1 MKHFARIAVC
11 TAALAV
17 AFTMPSAGGFG
28 FVDQALAGNGNGGGH
43 GGGNGGGN
51 GGGHG
56 GGNGGGHSGENGGGR
71 GNGHASDKSRNGNAY
86 GKLGNKPTKVKG
98 TETETIGADE
108 LGPLNAAHAS
118 PVARMFASPNSAVGK
133 VATYQEAR
141 AAALG
146 LADPTAQTA
155 ALDAAVDELEAGFGL
170 TLTTAQIDELNAILD
185 SR

>member
-1 MKHFARIAVC
+1 MKHLARVALC

-17 AFTMPSAGGFG
+17 AFTMPLAGGFG
-28 FVDQALAGNGNGGGH
+28 FVDQALAGNGNG
-43 GGGNGGGN
+43 NGGGN

-56 GGNGGGHSGENGGGR
+56 GGNGGDHGGGNGGGQ
-71 GNGHASDKSRNGNAY
+71 GSGHASDKSRNGNAY
-86 GKLGNKPTKVKG
+86 GKLDTRPAKMKEAEP
-98 TETETIGADE
+98 ETIGADE

-141 AAALG
+141 AAALT
-146 LADPTAQTA
+146 LEDPAAQTA
-155 ALDAAVDELEAGFGL
+155 ALDAAVDQLEAGFGL
-170 TLTTAQIDELNAILD
+170 TLTSDQIDELNAILD

>member
-43 GGGNGGGN
+43 GGGNGGGHGNGGGN

-56 GGNGGGHSGENGGGR
+56 GGNN

-86 GKLGNKPTKVKG
+86 GKLDTKPAKVKE
-98 TETETIGADE
+98 TETETVGADD

-141 AAALG
+141 AAALE
-146 LADPTAQTA
+146 LADPTAQTT
-155 ALDAAVDELEAGFGL
+155 ALDAAIDQLEAGFGL
-170 TLTTAQIDELNAILD
+170 TLTSAQIDELNAILD

>member
-1 MKHFARIAVC
+1 MKHIARIAVC
-11 TAALAV
+11 AAALAV

-43 GGGNGGGN
+43 G
-51 GGGHG
+51 
-56 GGNGGGHSGENGGGR
+56 
-71 GNGHASDKSRNGNAY
+71 NGHASDKSRNGNAY
-86 GKLGNKPTKVKG
+86 GKLGTKPAKAKKTD
-98 TETETIGADE
+98 TETVGADE

-141 AAALG
+141 AAALE
-146 LADPTAQTA
+146 LADPAAQTA
-155 ALDAAVDELEAGFGL
+155 AIDAAVDELEAGFGL
-170 TLTTAQIDELNAILD
+170 TLTSAQIDKLNAILD